1 MHWIGQGAGRRRAP
15 LLTEHLLMK
24 IRPNRRR
31 RHVGARRRGFTLM
44 EVLLVLAILAILGT
58 LVGVAFTRMQR
69 RGYEGA
75 ARAQVNSFKSA
86 FESYH
91 LDFARY
97 PNSLQDLRA
106 RPSGPDGDRWKGPY
120 LNEDIPRD
128 PWGQE
133 YQYKQVDDGYGE
145 MTYYV
150 FSMGP
155 DGQADTDDDISNRPA
170 K

>member
-1 MHWIGQGAGRRRAP
+1 
-15 LLTEHLLMK
+15 MK